1 MLLIRRCTSVRTV
14 RWHLKLIMRTVCVC
28 VCVCVCV
35 FVVVVVVVVIVLPI

>member
-28 VCVCVCV
+28 VCVCV
-35 FVVVVVVVVIVLPI
+35 FVVVVVIVLPI